1 MPEVKALKKKQMSEN
16 LMSGIAAG
24 SWQAMRIRQI
34 AHMEQEVFRLAEMYS
49 TLNDLERTTER
60 GRRMEQELKLKTHN
74 MIKARL

>member
-1 MPEVKALKKKQMSEN
+1 MSED
-16 LMSGIAAG
+16 LMNGLAAG

-60 GRRMEQELKLKTHN
+60 GRTMEQELKLKTHN